1 MEHLPLPLCLSFIC
15 INALRYVCINTCVC
29 LYICI
34 YVRVYKSICMYTC
47 PCTHTKSGQISIS
60 FSSLQQSWISPHI
73 FICLVH
79 ICCPLASWFS
89 LSSFSTLPLTLS
101 FQKKNKF
108 SLPLLKILFI
118 LQTVFFSL
126 VVLVYK
132 QVLKKLFNIF
142 LLGKKKKEKKVHVV
156 LDRREELYVH
166 HGCVH
171 INCEYMCCSLASSA
185 LWGRILVLT
194 VHIRAITSHSL
205 NPVIGLCYFQAAL
218 LPIQPFIRPS
228 FKSWSPSL
236 QRQAKLT

>member
-142 LLGKKKKEKKVHVV
+142 LLGKKKKRKKKSMLFWIGGKSCMCTMGACISTVSTCVAVWHP
-156 LDRREELYVH
+156 LPYEEEFWCWQFIFGPLH
-166 HGCVH
+166 L
-171 INCEYMCCSLASSA
+171 ILWTQSL
-185 LWGRILVLT
+185 GF
-194 VHIRAITSHSL
+194 AIFKL
-205 NPVIGLCYFQAAL
+205 LCF
-218 LPIQPFIRPS
+218 PF
-228 FKSWSPSL
+228 SPSSDRL
-236 QRQAKLT
+236 SSPGAPPCRGRQS